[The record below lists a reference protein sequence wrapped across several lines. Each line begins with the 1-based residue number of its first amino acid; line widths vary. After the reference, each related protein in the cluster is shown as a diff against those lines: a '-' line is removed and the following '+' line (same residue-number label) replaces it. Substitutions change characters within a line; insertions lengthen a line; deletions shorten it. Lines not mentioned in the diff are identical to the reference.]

1 MADFLAQGPSKS
13 TLLAALM
20 EKQNRRYANEP
31 DPLSTGEAFARGATQ
46 LVDAFSQKGQI
57 NDELERRN
65 TMREN
70 DMATFANFNDERAT
84 GTLGPATSQYE
95 TQTDDPNVRGYAEDP
110 YLADQEQ
117 RPPEMS
123 YTYETD
129 LEVAVENFNAP
140 DISDETRQYW
150 LGEIDTIKAA
160 EKAAELLSAD
170 NAREDKRR
178 IGEAEVAAAGDKRTI
193 TKELESAS
201 RAISKDYGTVEGAI
215 ARIRE
220 VAFNSDG
227 TINATPAAAL
237 SLVFNYMKML
247 DPASVVRESEF
258 KTAAEARAWMSQE
271 FNADGSSR
279 IIPSAVASFIDQ
291 FEGKGFL
298 IKEQIIDF
306 TDRADELF
314 VAANKTNYNQLS
326 AIRAQATDNEIPFDQ
341 VFTTGQIKGYEQ
353 QQFRDSFNFD
363 DPENPDLKLSNKEW
377 RELFGRNLSDSEI
390 KRLREGVK

>member
-20 EKQNRRYANEP
+20 DKQNRRYANAP

-46 LVDAFSQKGQI
+46 LVDSFAQRGQI
-57 NDELERRN
+57 KDELERRD
-65 TMREN
+65 TMRAN
-70 DMATFANFNDERAT
+70 DMATFQNYNDPRST
-84 GTLGPATSQYE
+84 GELGPAMSQYE
-95 TQTDDPNVRGYAEDP
+95 PQTTDPNVRAYAEDP
-110 YLADQEQ
+110 YLADQDELPQ
-117 RPPEMS
+117 EMS

-129 LEVAVENFNAP
+129 LEVAVENFNTA
-140 DISDETRQYW
+140 DISDATRQYW
-150 LGEIDTIKAA
+150 LNEIDTIKAA
-160 EKAAELLSAD
+160 EKAADILSAK
-170 NAREDKRR
+170 NVREDTRR
-178 IGEAEVAAAGDKRTI
+178 VGEAEVVAAGTKRTI

-279 IIPSAVASFIDQ
+279 SVPSFVTSFINQ
-291 FEGKGFL
+291 FEGEGFL
-298 IKEQIIDF
+298 IKEQIVDF

-314 VAANKTNYNQLS
+314 VAANTTNYNQLS
-326 AIRAQATDNEIPFDQ
+326 AIRAQAIDNEIPFEQ
-341 VFTTGQIKGYEQ
+341 IFTSGQLKGAEQ
-353 QQFRDSFNFD
+353 QKYRDEFDFD
-363 DPENPDLKLSNKEW
+363 DATNPDLKLPNKDW
-377 RELFGRNLSDSEI
+377 RNLYGRNLSPTEI
-390 KRLREGVK
+390 RRIRGGVQ